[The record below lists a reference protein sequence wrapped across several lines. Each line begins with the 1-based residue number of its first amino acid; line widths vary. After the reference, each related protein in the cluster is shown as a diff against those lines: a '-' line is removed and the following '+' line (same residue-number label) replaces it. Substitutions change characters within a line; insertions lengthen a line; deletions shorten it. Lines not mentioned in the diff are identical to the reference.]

1 MPAADLIFLHAP
13 TVYDFLER
21 PTLWGPTSDLV
32 PSEPIFDMYPVG
44 FSTMAS
50 YLQKAGI
57 RTRIANLAA
66 AMVRSEHF
74 DVERFIARRG
84 ARVFGIDLHWLPHA
98 HGSLAVAELV
108 KRHHPEAPD
117 LPGGFSPSY
126 FHADPSRYPPV

>member
-13 TVYDFLER
+13 TVYDFRER

-66 AMVRSEHF
+66 AMVRSERF
-74 DVERFIARRG
+74 DASHESTRPSCTRARGQRKQWCS
-84 ARVFGIDLHWLPHA
+84 A
-98 HGSLAVAELV
+98 
-108 KRHHPEAPD
+108 
-117 LPGGFSPSY
+117 
-126 FHADPSRYPPV
+126 